1 VDVSEQAELVAL
13 AREFGEGELR
23 PNVESWDAA
32 GALPDDLMRSLAE
45 TGFLGMLL
53 PDEYDGLGL
62 ATGTYAEILE
72 AIAWAD
78 PSVALTIAVHEVAAH
93 SVNRNGS
100 DEVRQEWLPQFTS
113 GETVLSYAL
122 HEEAAGTQMDAF
134 ETAAVFDG
142 DAWTLDGAK
151 DWVTNGASA
160 DRVLV
165 FARTEDGAAS
175 FLVDS
180 KTEGYSAKSKDST
193 MGLRAAE
200 TVQVAIDGVRV
211 EPAACVRVGGEVEQ
225 DLPLRF
231 LSQLSVAAISNGIA
245 RAALEHAT
253 RYSEER
259 EQFGRALAKFG
270 AIRDK
275 LGEMGA
281 RFNASV
287 AMTRAAC
294 EGYGLGDY
302 FAGGYRSVSAMAAS
316 AKLVAT
322 ETAMM
327 VADEAIQI
335 FGGYGYMRDYPVE
348 KLLRDAHGLAV
359 LGGNSDAMRSIV
371 AEDILGP
378 SD

>member
-1 VDVSEQAELVAL
+1 VDLSEQAELVAL

-23 PNVESWDAA
+23 PNVESWEAA
-32 GALPDDLMRSLAE
+32 GALPDDLMTSLAE

-53 PDEYDGLGL
+53 PEEYDGLGL
-62 ATGTYAEILE
+62 TTCAYADILE

-78 PSVALTIAVHEVAAH
+78 PSVALAVAVHEVAAH
-93 SVNRNGS
+93 SVLRNGS
-100 DEVRQEWLPQFTS
+100 DEVRQTWLPKFTS

-122 HEEAAGTQMDAF
+122 HEERAGSQIESF

-142 DAWTLDGAK
+142 EAWTLDGTK

-165 FARTEDGAAS
+165 FARTVDGSAS
-175 FLVDS
+175 FLVDV
-180 KTEGYSAKSKDST
+180 EADGYSPQPKDAT
-193 MGLRAAE
+193 MGLRASE
-200 TVQVAIDGVRV
+200 TVAVAIEGVRV
-211 EPAACVRVGGEVEQ
+211 EPEACVRVGGEGDQ
-225 DLPLRF
+225 GLPLRF

-253 RYSEER
+253 RYSGER

-281 RFNASV
+281 RLNASV

-294 EGYGLGDY
+294 EDYRLGDY
-302 FAGGYRSVSAMAAS
+302 FAGGFESFSAMAAS

-327 VADEAIQI
+327 VADEAVQI

-348 KLLRDAHGLAV
+348 KLLRDAHGMAL

-371 AEDILGP
+371 AGAILRA